1 MNHRTVQRQITMKQ
15 NRLPRLF
22 FRSIIIAKLTHP
34 FKKKTAGTSSEEISN
49 KLVAEGI
56 VKRAHL
62 PSTENMDRW
71 DMVKED
77 CGLNEG
83 ELCELMN
90 ILFPV
95 GK

>member
-1 MNHRTVQRQITMKQ
+1 LNLFTQQQYMSLDFKIMDNIMDQI
-15 NRLPRLF
+15 P
-22 FRSIIIAKLTHP
+22 
-34 FKKKTAGTSSEEISN
+34 EEISN